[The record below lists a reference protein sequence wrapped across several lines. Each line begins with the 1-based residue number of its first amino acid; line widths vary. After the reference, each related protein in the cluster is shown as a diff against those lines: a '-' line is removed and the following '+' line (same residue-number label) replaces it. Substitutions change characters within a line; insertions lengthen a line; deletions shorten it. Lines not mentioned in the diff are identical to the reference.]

1 MRILGFLTVLVAA
14 LLYAAPGQSATLY
27 VSNSDSTCAVSS
39 PCFATIQGAVNAAGA
54 GDNVQIQS
62 GLYPEQILISNRN
75 NSASATENDRITIES
90 DPLLP
95 DSVVVTGSNA
105 GCNGGYAIRLKRSK
119 FITIRGLTI
128 TETGGTAVE
137 ILGGSSQ
144 NAAIHI
150 ERNRIFGNGLSGCD
164 GGITIG
170 SGNPGTLIV
179 NNLIYGNVRNGIAI
193 VSDGAGGPHHII
205 QNTIYGNQWNGVNTG
220 DRPVVFLVN
229 NIITQNG
236 SARSSSGGRSGVR
249 RGGSG
254 SRSQVLRLLNNLI
267 CGNRL
272 GEFSGA
278 VLDVSDAGNL
288 TPNGNE
294 GPGVAASPGCDV
306 PANVFDDD
314 FILVANSPAIDS
326 GMDPR
331 TLGLSAF
338 LSTDYYGGW
347 ARPADGDDDGV
358 VAFDMGAVEVGNLA
372 PNASNG
378 NQTTNANVTVN
389 VSLFAA
395 DFDSPTLSFAIVG
408 NPSHGSLGPIGASS
422 CVPLAF
428 NPGSVGSLCSATVTY
443 TPAPGYTGSDS
454 FTFKTNDGTLDSN
467 ISAVS
472 ITVNGP

>member
-1 MRILGFLTVLVAA
+1 MRILGFLAVLVAA

-27 VSNSDSTCAVSS
+27 VSNSDPSCAGEV
-39 PCFATIQGAVNAAGA
+39 PCFATIQGAVNAAGG
-54 GDNVQIQS
+54 GDTVQIQF
-62 GLYPEQILISNRN
+62 GVYPEQVLIANKN
-75 NSASATENDRITIES
+75 NSAAATENDRITIET
-90 DPLLP
+90 DPL
-95 DSVVVTGSNA
+95 DVDHVVVTGSA
-105 GCNGGYAIRLKRSK
+105 GGCNGGYAIRLKRSK
-119 FITIRGLTI
+119 FITIRGLAI

-137 ILGGSSQ
+137 LQGGSNQ
-144 NAAIHI
+144 NSAIQV

-170 SGNPGTLIV
+170 AGNPGTLIV

-193 VSDGAGGPHHII
+193 NSDSAGGPHHII

-220 DRPVVFLVN
+220 DRPTVFLVN

-236 SARSSSGGRSGVR
+236 SARGSSGGRSGVR
-249 RGGSG
+249 RSGSG
-254 SRSQVLRLLNNLI
+254 SRSQALRLLNNLI

-278 VLDVSDAGNL
+278 VLDASDSGNL

-326 GMDPR
+326 GIDPR

-338 LSTDYYGGW
+338 LSSDYYGGL

-372 PNASNG
+372 PNASDG
-378 NQTTNANVTVN
+378 NKTTNAGVAVN
-389 VSLFAA
+389 ASLFAT
-395 DFDSPTLSFAIVG
+395 DLDSPALSFAIVG
-408 NPSHGSLGPIGASS
+408 NPSHGSLGPIGAPS

-428 NPGSVGSLCSATVTY
+428 EPGSKGSLCSATVTY
-443 TPAPGYTGSDS
+443 TPAANYTGPDS
-454 FTFKTNDGTLDSN
+454 FTFKVNDGILDSN
-467 ISAVS
+467 VATVS
-472 ITVNGP
+472 ITVNAP